1 MSSPDRHC
9 DADFRQILKMN
20 RTEISMAVDD
30 TFPFLHGLLDHDVV
44 TEEMFKETLNMKE
57 REGSHKAVYFLLTW
71 LLKRDQSILQD
82 FWKISFK
89 EYNLE
94 RYPKLKP
101 VYNSFPKGK
110 RKGRRSQSSPKSQVQ
125 PRQQVS
131 KAFGVSLLALS
142 HRDTIL
148 HPINSSLF
156 KCSGTLPKA
165 KVTRK
170 SENAEI
176 PRYSIGNGIQTLSA
190 SVQRAVTLSSTDIPV
205 SCGAVE
211 GILIKQV
218 FESGSSKKCIKV
230 GGEFYAPGKFEDLGG
245 KNKSRNLKTNI
256 RMKGGPHSQ
265 KIPFPLQSGC
275 SVLRYPLTSTFELN
289 HKNDDECTVCRDG
302 GELICCDGC
311 PKAFHLNCLIPP
323 LTAIPSGTWRC
334 SFCSGSK
341 RDHQNV
347 TETEKYKR
355 LDSISGNQ
363 VGVIIT
369 GDLAQR
375 SLENPN
381 VGMTEKSQNKDPS
394 SGSDKQKVSEK
405 CGVCKGGGELTC
417 CSQCQRVFH
426 LHCNFPANSD
436 KSSAVLKCGTC
447 LKPTGSTAASLELTQ
462 QTQIVPERKISRN
475 EQLLNRE
482 ELDSLLGE

>member
-101 VYNSFPKGK
+101 VYNSFPKDVELSK
-110 RKGRRSQSSPKSQVQ
+110 QRKGRRSQSSPKSQVQ
-125 PRQQVS
+125 PRQQV
-131 KAFGVSLLALS
+131 KRKHEGGDSLQPANIKY
-142 HRDTIL
+142 TV
-148 HPINSSLF
+148 NQ
-156 KCSGTLPKA
+156 GTLPKA

-256 RMKGGPHSQ
+256 RMKGGPHNGDVNSNQ
-265 KIPFPLQSGC
+265 QNN
-275 SVLRYPLTSTFELN
+275 LN
-289 HKNDDECTVCRDG
+289 TVTVSLGPQNQQKNDDECTVCRDG

-363 VGVIIT
+363 
-369 GDLAQR
+369 R

-394 SGSDKQKVSEK
+394 SGSDVTS
-405 CGVCKGGGELTC
+405 VY
-417 CSQCQRVFH
+417 
-426 LHCNFPANSD
+426 
-436 KSSAVLKCGTC
+436 KSSIPSIAVSPVTVTVPL
-447 LKPTGSTAASLELTQ
+447 LLSTAEKQAIGVNTSSETSF
-462 QTQIVPERKISRN
+462 PGN

-482 ELDSLLGE
+482 ELDSLLGENSFDGILHWALQNMNRPLSEAPGFFP